1 MLFRSVDE
9 MFTST
14 AAQEMLDR
22 RHAAVMQLR
31 QQGVLVVETSPAE
44 VGAAAIS
51 RYLEVKAR
59 GLL

>member
-1 MLFRSVDE
+1 
-9 MFTST
+9 MFAST

-22 RHAAVMQLR
+22 RHAAVLQLR